1 MNEIRYRTKPT
12 SELYMQLAVFKGSR
26 STRLLIYLGLVIL
39 FGIAMAVSYS
49 IALSY
54 GKGESL
60 KGTSFLYEV
69 PLFGFSFAQIFF
81 GAAIIAYICAEWES
95 GFIYTTFGASR
106 KPARFIVAKLF
117 WPLAFSVFTF
127 CSTLILA
134 FPLESVLVSQGTPY
148 SVSLGEPVVWRQIL
162 VANFN
167 LASSVL
173 FAGGLALIFRHAASS
188 IGAYIAVSLIA
199 PIVFG
204 LIPLEISKT
213 ISSWLP
219 NNLYGYLITQDATVI
234 GSLNYPLLF
243 FAASAYPAVAILLGL
258 IRFRRQVV

>member
-1 MNEIRYRTKPT
+1 MGNMRYHTRFI
-12 SELYMQLAVFKGSR
+12 SEFDMQRAVFKGSR
-26 STRLLIYLGLVIL
+26 STRLLIYVGLIIL

-54 GKGESL
+54 SKGEPL

-81 GAAIIAYICAEWES
+81 GAAIIAYICAEWDS

-106 KPARFIVAKLF
+106 KTARFIAAKLF
-117 WPLAFSVFTF
+117 WPLVFSVFTF
-127 CSTLILA
+127 CLTLIVVV
-134 FPLESVLVSQGTPY
+134 PLECALVSRGTPY
-148 SVSLGEPVVWRQIL
+148 SISLGDAVVWRQIL

-173 FAGGLALIFRHAASS
+173 FAGGLALIFRRTASS
-188 IGAYIAVSLIA
+188 IGAYIAISLIA

-204 LIPLEISKT
+204 LIPLDISKT
-213 ISSWLP
+213 ISAWLP
-219 NNLYGYLITQDATVI
+219 NNIYGYLITQDPTII
-234 GSLNYPLLF
+234 GSLNYPLLLS
-243 FAASAYPAVAILLGL
+243 AAAAYPAVSILFGF
-258 IRFRRQVV
+258 IRFRWQVV